1 MLIADFLFLLLN
13 NRVIICT
20 HWTTKYHT
28 FKQSDLT
35 ARISYKQSFNYENE
49 LGFNGIY
56 EYLSTICIHRNQVML
71 LHTFIE

>member
-13 NRVIICT
+13 NCVIICT

-56 EYLSTICIHRNQVML
+56 
-71 LHTFIE
+71 